1 MIGIGVLLP
10 IIGGLI
16 QSNLSENKLS
26 NKELVID
33 QLITFIVGLTFGAGL
48 LVSGMVRRTNII
60 GFLSLG

>member
-33 QLITFIVGLTFGAGL
+33 QLITFIVGFTFGTGL